1 MQLDD
6 DTKERI
12 KRWARPVNTLLGT
25 RLAEH
30 KLSLEDWVSNSLQ
43 KGMN

>member
-6 DTKERI
+6 DTNVRI
-12 KRWARPVNTLLGT
+12 KRWARLVTTLLDAG
-25 RLAEH
+25 LAED
-30 KLSLEDWVSNSLQ
+30 KLPLEDWVSNSFQ

>member
-6 DTKERI
+6 DTKERT
-12 KRWARPVNTLLGT
+12 KRWARSVNILLDT
-25 RLAEH
+25 RLAED